1 MPVDCI
7 YRKILGNF
15 TLFSIYDYTS
25 DDNEIM
31 DTYYTIK

>member
-1 MPVDCI
+1 MPINCI

-15 TLFSIYDYTS
+15 TLFAIYDYTS

-31 DTYYTIK
+31 DTYYTMK